1 MKNKRERDERFRYEV
16 YDTTTAELKPAIT
29 WFRKKWTGANF
40 FMGFQ
45 DAFAEIAAKRLG
57 SEAKDVFLLILGRVD
72 YKNLVTI
79 PQVEM
84 ARQLGMRKQNVSKAI
99 AVLVREKVLL
109 VDDQYSKY
117 RRKLKLNDKYAWKGK
132 LKHLDGRQR
141 SYKKK
146 DSKIPDDAK
155 G

>member
-1 MKNKRERDERFRYEV
+1 
-16 YDTTTAELKPAIT
+16 
-29 WFRKKWTGANF
+29 
-40 FMGFQ
+40 
-45 DAFAEIAAKRLG
+45 
-57 SEAKDVFLLILGRVD
+57 
-72 YKNLVTI
+72 
-79 PQVEM
+79 M
-84 ARQLGMRKQNVSKAI
+84 ARQLGMKKQNVSKAI

-132 LKHLDGRQR
+132 LKHLDGQQR

-146 DSKIPDDAK
+146 GSKIPDDAK